1 MSTDDLSSFIEDIT
15 GESYL
20 RVQENLGDG
29 FVRLRA
35 KEAQRRQAKQDI
47 TCFEDVVLELLRNS
61 RDAHASA
68 IFIASWK
75 EQGCRYLTVLDDG
88 SGIPEHLHA
97 TVFEPYGA
105 LFYQGKRR

>member
-61 RDAHASA
+61 RDANASA
-68 IFIASWK
+68 IFIAFACHGFRALRHL
-75 EQGCRYLTVLDDG
+75 EARYL
-88 SGIPEHLHA
+88 P
-97 TVFEPYGA
+97 
-105 LFYQGKRR
+105 